1 MVLFSWTGP
10 FLPSL
15 TELSACHIKSFAI
28 FFLHIQLFIT
38 LFYKR
43 VTSQKHILGKKT
55 PSQINHKKQKC
66 IKSITIKVYFFFLF
80 SRFSFFTYTVVF
92 LMWGEGHRVYSG
104 KEFSLQ
110 VSEDRALEY
119 NVSQSLLHCVFS
131 LGDLQSSSEF
141 TRAWRDSVALQIRAC
156 QPYWRCINVRG
167 EKYISC
173 HFRLQT
179 AFYFLPFPTI
189 PSSFLLHRK
198 VINLQQRHGLPA
210 LPCARRNRPDF

>member
-10 FLPSL
+10 FFAFTYRTISL
-15 TELSACHIKSFAI
+15 SYKIICHILSAHSA
-28 FFLHIQLFIT
+28 
-38 LFYKR
+38 FYYI
-43 VTSQKHILGKKT
+43 ILQEGYFTKTHFGKKT

-66 IKSITIKVYFFFLF
+66 IKSITIKVSFFSLF

-198 VINLQQRHGLPA
+198 VINLQQRHGLPT